1 VTGDRGRL
9 IRIVIGGLTGEVT
22 VENEVYSGAMPPWG
36 SFLDDKQMSE
46 LLTYIRTSWGNQGSA
61 VTAEDVSKV
70 RAAVKERREPWT
82 AAELLKDE
90 NSGVPG
96 EEEAK

>member
-1 VTGDRGRL
+1 
-9 IRIVIGGLTGEVT
+9 GLTGEVT
-22 VENEVYSGAMPPWG
+22 VGNEVYSGAMPPWG

-46 LLTYIRTSWGNQGSA
+46 LLTYIRANWGNQASA
-61 VTAEDVSKV
+61 VTVEEISKV

-82 AAELLKDE
+82 ADELLKEE

-96 EEEAK
+96 EAETK